1 MLDYLKLAEQLLAKS
16 GNDLGAA
23 ERMVLKQTDERR
35 TVSTDTNLAFAADAT
50 FGERVAD
57 QIASFGG
64 SWTFIIGFILFLVLW
79 VILNTILLT
88 RLAFDPY
95 PFIFLNLVMSMIAAL
110 QAPVIMMSQNRQ
122 AARDRF
128 AAAKDYEVNLKAEIE
143 VLALHHKIDMFVL
156 KELADLRTEV
166 AELNRMLKDKATSSQ

>member
-1 MLDYLKLAEQLLAKS
+1 MLDYKKLAEQLLSKT

-23 ERMVLKQTDERR
+23 EKLVLKKAGDRH
-35 TVSTDTNLAFAADAT
+35 TVSTDTNLAFAANST

-64 SWTFIIGFILFLVLW
+64 SWTFIIGFILFLILW
-79 VILNTILLT
+79 VVLNTILLT

-166 AELNRMLKDKATSSQ
+166 AELNRMLKEKAVNSQ